1 MINVAP
7 NVAPEWPSLPRPFA
21 LSTSVRSAG
30 TITSMTII
38 RDTLDAWHLAAR
50 WPAYRRRR
58 YRLGL
63 LLYVL
68 GLRRVA
74 VRVAAC

>member
-1 MINVAP
+1 
-7 NVAPEWPSLPRPFA
+7 
-21 LSTSVRSAG
+21 VRSAG